1 MDEFTMALMTP
12 LTVTTWIVVE
22 RFDGLVHTHYCNYT
36 RFHDVDELEFPS
48 PP

>member
-1 MDEFTMALMTP
+1 MYEFTMALMTP

-22 RFDGLVHTHYCNYT
+22 RFDGLIHTHCCDYT